1 MINNLY
7 NENSGED
14 KSNEE
19 KEATQNIIRELG
31 IISTGTNFKSE
42 VHYIS
47 IIGNVEGHMVLPP
60 DNKTTKYEHLIPQ
73 IIAVEE
79 NPEIK
84 GLLVVLN
91 TVGGDVEAGLALAE
105 LISSISKPTVSLV
118 LGGGHSIGI
127 PLAVSSDYSFICATA
142 TMTLHPVRTSGLVI
156 TAESTFEQLLK
167 TQERIVEFIVAHSKA
182 DENKILELMN
192 STGNMANDVGTLLA
206 GQEAVKIG
214 LIDEVGGLTQALT
227 KLRELIKKNSDKNAG
242 SDKAMVNGKKYSY
255 EDLRKENAGAD
266 KSLTMNKNTPVKL
279 DN

>member
-7 NENSGED
+7 NEAGGEK
-14 KSNEE
+14 KSKEENET
-19 KEATQNIIRELG
+19 TQKVIRELG
-31 IISTGTNFKSE
+31 TLDTAANFKSE
-42 VHYIS
+42 VQYIS
-47 IIGNVEGHMVLPP
+47 IIGNIEGHIVLPP

-79 NPEIK
+79 NPNIK
-84 GLLVVLN
+84 GLLIVLN

-127 PLAVSSDYSFICATA
+127 PLAVSVDYSFICGTA

-167 TQERIVEFIVAHSKA
+167 TQERIVAFIVKNSRANEKT
-182 DENKILELMN
+182 ILRLMN
-192 STGNMANDVGTLLA
+192 CTDNMANDVGTLLA
-206 GQEAVKIG
+206 GEEAVQIG

-227 KLRELIKKNSDKNAG
+227 KLRMLIREA
-242 SDKAMVNGKKYSY
+242 
-255 EDLRKENAGAD
+255 EDNEAGARDD
-266 KSLTMNKNTPVKL
+266 KSSESEK
-279 DN
+279 

>member
-14 KSNEE
+14 KNNEE
-19 KEATQNIIRELG
+19 KEATQSIIKELG
-31 IISTGTNFKSE
+31 ILSTGTNFKSE
-42 VHYIS
+42 VQYIS
-47 IIGNVEGHMVLPP
+47 IIGNVEGHIVLPP

-79 NPEIK
+79 NPDIK

-127 PLAVSSDYSFICATA
+127 PLAVSSDYSFICGTA

-167 TQERIVEFIVAHSKA
+167 TQERIVEFIVKHSKA
-182 DENKILELMN
+182 DEKTILKLMN

-206 GQEAVKIG
+206 GREAVKIG

-227 KLRELIKKNSDKNAG
+227 KLRAMIQASDRSTDDSDQRLTKK
-242 SDKAMVNGKKYSY
+242 
-255 EDLRKENAGAD
+255 
-266 KSLTMNKNTPVKL
+266 
-279 DN
+279 